1 MTKLLVT
8 AALTLALSMAPLS
21 PIIAQTTPQTMPMM
35 SMMGGGCAMM
45 GMMDRGMM
53 GQRMTGQG
61 MMGQGMMGQGMMAGG
76 MMGGAANMAAM
87 IEGRLAYL
95 RSALNIADAQ
105 NVAWTGYAE
114 AVKARVSAVQK
125 MHQGMIEAMQKGSA
139 IERMNARIAGME
151 AMLEAMKAV
160 RPASEKLYAALNDEQ
175 KKLADQLIGMD
186 CGAM

>member
-8 AALTLALSMAPLS
+8 GALTLALSMAPLS
-21 PIIAQTTPQTMPMM
+21 PIIAQTTTQTMPMM

-53 GQRMTGQG
+53 GQG
-61 MMGQGMMGQGMMAGG
+61 MMGQGMMGQGMMAQG

-114 AVKARVSAVQK
+114 AVKARVSAMQN
-125 MHQGMIEAMQKGSA
+125 MHQSMIEAMQKGSA

-160 RPASEKLYAALNDEQ
+160 RPATEKLYAALNDEQ
-175 KKLADQLIGMD
+175 KKLADQLMGMD